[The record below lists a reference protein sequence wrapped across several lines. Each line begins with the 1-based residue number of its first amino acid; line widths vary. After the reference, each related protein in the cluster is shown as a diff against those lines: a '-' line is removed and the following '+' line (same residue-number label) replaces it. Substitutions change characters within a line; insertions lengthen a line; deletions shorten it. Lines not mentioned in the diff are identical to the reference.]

1 MSETDGGKVRADLA
15 ERIGTLSAELRREL
29 DGRLPTAPERV
40 KDVAA
45 ANAEID
51 LKNPTSVLFFGSKA
65 QDRLSNLSDKML
77 DEVKGKDLGPAGD
90 ALGRM
95 VATLRGID
103 IDALDPNARRGF
115 LDRLLGTKRKIEG
128 VLDQYDTAKGQVDR
142 IGDDLERH
150 KAALLKDIVRLDKLY
165 DANLDHFR
173 ALEIYIEA
181 GQAKLKEMDEDL
193 IPTLV
198 QKVDRADD
206 VVLTQELRDL
216 RALRD
221 DLERRVHDLLLTRQ
235 VTMQSLPSIRLI
247 QENDKALIA
256 RITSTLANTVPLWR
270 QQLAQAI
277 TVWRAGQAAGAV
289 RAATDLTNELLV
301 RNAETLNQVN
311 RDVRREVERG
321 IIDIGAVRA
330 ANDKLIH
337 TIEESLM
344 IADEGKARRREAEG
358 ELQRLEAQLK
368 ESLGRAQA
376 RSDQVGGVAPRQHS
390 QLER

>member
-1 MSETDGGKVRADLA
+1 MSETEGGKVRADLA
-15 ERIGTLSAELRREL
+15 ERIGTLSAELRREI
-29 DGRLPTAPERV
+29 DGRLPAAPERA
-40 KDVAA
+40 KDVASA
-45 ANAEID
+45 GAEID

-65 QDRLSNLSDKML
+65 QDRLSNLSDEML

-103 IDALDPNARRGF
+103 IDALDPNAKRGF

-173 ALEIYIEA
+173 ALEVYVEA

-193 IPTLV
+193 IPMLV
-198 QKVDRADD
+198 RKVDSADD

-301 RNAETLNQVN
+301 KNAETLNQVN

-321 IIDIGAVRA
+321 IVDIGAVRA
-330 ANDKLIH
+330 ANDKLIQ

-376 RSDQVGGVAPRQHS
+376 RSDRALPR
-390 QLER
+390 